1 MTLVQSEGLGV
12 LLGSQSKGLEGFDSK
27 QGFALK
33 LSRDQIEDL
42 ETEASQ
48 IEDLGKGGPR
58 KRGPVSGIIRYY
70 PSRRQHS
77 VS

>member
-12 LLGSQSKGLEGFDSK
+12 LLGSQSEGLEGFDSK

-48 IEDLGKGGPR
+48 IEDLGKGG
-58 KRGPVSGIIRYY
+58 Y
-70 PSRRQHS
+70 RRWGAVVGS
-77 VS
+77 NRVLPF

>member
-12 LLGSQSKGLEGFDSK
+12 LLGSQSEGLGGFESN

-42 ETEASQ
+42 ETEPCQ
-48 IEDLGKGGPR
+48 IGDLGKGGVPKVGVIVGSNR
-58 KRGPVSGIIRYY
+58 VLPF
-70 PSRRQHS
+70 
-77 VS
+77 